1 MIQNNNTKPATGI
14 IRSLLAISAASSCL
28 YAQTPA
34 PLPEAELTP
43 VTVSAHG
50 LAVPYDNTGV
60 SVSVLDISQLKEE
73 GITTLTEALTTVP
86 GTFVLPGGGLNQRGN
101 VSNIA
106 IRGMSNG
113 TATLSM
119 LDGMRLYNSGGGSN
133 LAPNIVGHTNL
144 FALGNVEILRGAE
157 GAVYGNGAMGGV
169 LFMET
174 PEGKGKPSVS
184 TFQEAG
190 SFDTYTGNVTA
201 QGQVNKLSYF
211 LSATYE
217 HTNNDIRFA
226 DGTKPTEAKHDGRY
240 EQWSEALR
248 LDYRF
253 NKRNKVTLTYRRE
266 DADFHYVSTRYQDY
280 YTGALASS
288 RYLYDWDSNLVTA
301 KWTSQLTEKWTSS
314 ILAGYFGYDSMLG
327 QGFYSNLRNVQIE
340 WRNAYRWNEH
350 NTTTAGFAWNR
361 SDYRVNSAYSMTGNY
376 NDNSLENIYSLFAE
390 HTLKPVKELDLSLAA
405 RLDESNLFDT
415 HADLRLAASY
425 KFNREHTRVFSSVG
439 SGYRAPGSFQKS
451 SAVYSDGYSTY
462 KGNPDLD
469 CERSLSFDI
478 GVEQKI
484 ADTHKAS
491 LTYFITRREDA
502 VYHFFD
508 TTDYANHYANA
519 TGHWLSQGIEFA
531 LRGTWEKH
539 WNTGYTLAY
548 TLTQPKTDNDE
559 QIPQTSRQLW
569 SADIHTSPCEKLTV
583 GLGLTAA
590 AGRNTDQ
597 SQRLDN
603 YYTLRCY
610 ANYKVNERLSLHLR
624 VENLTDQQ
632 FITEPSYNYPT
643 DAPSSEIN
651 SGIGIFGGCT
661 LSF

>member
-1 MIQNNNTKPATGI
+1 MIQNHTKPATAI
-14 IRSLLAISAASSCL
+14 IRSLLALSAASSCL

-34 PLPEAELTP
+34 PAPEAELAP

-50 LAVPYDNTGV
+50 LTVPYDNTGV
-60 SVSVLDISQLKEE
+60 SVSVLDIPQLKKE
-73 GITTLTEALTTVP
+73 GVTTLTEALTTVP

-106 IRGMSNG
+106 LRGMSSG
-113 TATLSM
+113 TMTLAM
-119 LDGMRLYNSGGGSN
+119 LDGMRLYNSGGGGN
-133 LAPNIVGHTNL
+133 LAPNILGHTNL
-144 FALGNVEILRGAE
+144 FALGNVEVLRGAE

-169 LFMET
+169 IFMET

-201 QGQVNKLSYF
+201 QGQLGKLSYF
-211 LSATYE
+211 LSSTYE

-226 DGTKPTEAKHDGRY
+226 DGSKPTGGRHDGRY
-240 EQWSEALR
+240 AQWAEALR

-253 NKRNKVTLTYRRE
+253 NERNKVTLTYRRE
-266 DADFHYVSTRYQDY
+266 DADFHYVSRYRDY
-280 YTGALASS
+280 YTGGFACS
-288 RYLYDWDSNLVTA
+288 RNLYDWDSNLVTA
-301 KWTSQLTEKWTSS
+301 KWTSRLTEKWTSS
-314 ILAGYFGYDSMLG
+314 ILAGYYGYDSMLG
-327 QGFYSNLRNVQIE
+327 HGFYSNLRNVQIE
-340 WRNAYRWNEH
+340 WRNAYRWNEQ

-361 SDYRVNSAYSMTGNY
+361 SDYRIKSAYSMTGNY
-376 NDNSLENIYSLFAE
+376 NDDSLENIYSLFAE
-390 HTLKPVKELDLSLAA
+390 HTLKPAKGLDLSLAA

-415 HADLRLAASY
+415 HADFRLAASY
-425 KFNREHTRVFSSVG
+425 KLNREHTRVFSSVG

-451 SAVYSDGYSTY
+451 NAIYSNGYSTY

-484 ADTHKAS
+484 ADAHKAS

-502 VYHFFD
+502 IATFFD
-508 TTDYANHYANA
+508 PADNAYHYANA
-519 TGHWLSQGIEFA
+519 TGHWLSQGVEFA
-531 LRGTWEKH
+531 LRGTWEKN

-548 TLTQPKTDNDE
+548 TLTQPKTNNDV

-583 GLGLTAA
+583 GLGLAA
-590 AGRNTDQ
+590 AVGRNSDQ

-610 ANYKVNERLSLHLR
+610 AHYKVNEHLSLHLR

-632 FITEPSYNYPT
+632 FITEPSFGYPA
-643 DAPSSEIN
+643 DAACSQIN
-651 SGIGIFGGCT
+651 SGIGIFAGCT
-661 LSF
+661 LGF

>member
-1 MIQNNNTKPATGI
+1 MIQNNNIKPATGI

-60 SVSVLDISQLKEE
+60 SVSVLDIPQLKEE

-106 IRGMSNG
+106 IRGMSS
-113 TATLSM
+113 ASMTLPM
-119 LDGMRLYNSGGGSN
+119 LDGMRLYNSSN
-133 LAPNIVGHTNL
+133 SGNPAPNILGRTNL
-144 FALGNVEILRGAE
+144 FALGNVEVLRGAE

-174 PEGKGKPSVS
+174 PEGKGKPSMS

-201 QGQVNKLSYF
+201 QGQVDKLSYF

-217 HTNNDIRFA
+217 HTNNDIRYA
-226 DGTKPTEAKHDGRY
+226 DGTKPMGAKHDGRY

-266 DADFHYVSTRYQDY
+266 DSELHY
-280 YTGALASS
+280 ASS
-288 RYLYDWDSNLVTA
+288 PYKGTISRSLNDWDSNLVTA
-301 KWTSQLTEKWTSS
+301 KWTSQLTEKWTSG
-314 ILAGYFGYDSMLG
+314 IMAGYYGYDSMLG
-327 QGFYSNLRNVQIE
+327 HGFYANLRNVQLE
-340 WRNAYRWNEH
+340 WRNAYRWNER
-350 NTTTAGFAWNR
+350 NTTTAGLAWSR
-361 SDYRVNSAYSMTGNY
+361 CDYGVKGGSL
-376 NDNSLENIYSLFAE
+376 NDSLENIYSLFAE
-390 HTLKPVKELDLSLAA
+390 HAFKATKNWDLSLAA
-405 RLDESNLFDT
+405 RLDQSNLFDT
-415 HADLRLAASY
+415 HADFRAAAAY
-425 KFNREHTRVFSSVG
+425 KFNREQTRVFASVG
-439 SGYRAPGSFQKS
+439 SGYKAPESLQRSHG
-451 SAVYSDGYSTY
+451 VYEYWGYKY
-462 KGNPDLD
+462 QGNPDLK
-469 CERSLSFDI
+469 CERSISFDL

-502 VYHFFD
+502 IYDFD
-508 TTDYANHYANA
+508 DATDGAKHYANS
-519 TGHWLSQGIEFA
+519 TGHWTSQGVEVA

-539 WNTGYTLAY
+539 WNTGYSLAY

-559 QIPQTSRQLW
+559 QIAQTSRQLW
-569 SADIHTSPCEKLTV
+569 SADIHTSPLDNLTT
-583 GLGLTAA
+583 GIGLTAA
-590 AGRNTDQ
+590 VRRNDWAGDTM
-597 SQRLDN
+597 DN
-603 YYTLRCY
+603 YCVLRWY
-610 ANYKVNERLSLHLR
+610 ARYKVNEHLSLHLR
-624 VENLTDQQ
+624 VENLTDQK
-632 FITEPSYNYPT
+632 FAT
-643 DAPSSEIN
+643 DSAAADSMIN